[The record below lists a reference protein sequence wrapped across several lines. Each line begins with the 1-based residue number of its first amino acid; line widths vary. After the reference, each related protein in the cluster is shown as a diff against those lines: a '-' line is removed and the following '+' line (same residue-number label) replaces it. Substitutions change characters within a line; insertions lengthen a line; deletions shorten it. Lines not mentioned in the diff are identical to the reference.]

1 MNRST
6 RRQGGATLLVTLI
19 MLIMLTLFAISA
31 MNTST
36 TNLMMVGNMQSRHEA
51 LDATQAAIDT
61 VISTTKFIDTPTAA
75 LTGGCAGANSLCTDL
90 NGDGNPEYTTTLTPA
105 PACVQ
110 ARAIR
115 ADELNADLPD
125 DLACFVQ
132 QNPGLAAISGATTP
146 GMSLCGQTVWE
157 ITAQTLSSGTTTSTS
172 TVNVTATQG
181 VGVRIKATDLANSCL

>member
-1 MNRST
+1 MNRAAIRS
-6 RRQGGATLLVTLI
+6 QQGATLLVTLI

-36 TNLMMVGNMQSRHEA
+36 TNLMMVGNMQARFEA
-51 LDATQAAIDT
+51 LDATQSAIDST
-61 VISTTKFIDTPTAA
+61 ISTTSFIDTPANA
-75 LTGGCAGANSLCTDL
+75 IVGCAGANTTCTDL
-90 NGDGNPEYTTTLTPA
+90 NGDGNPEYTTTLSPA

-115 ADELNADLPD
+115 TDELNPDLPD

-132 QNPGLAAISGATTP
+132 QNPGLAAVSGAATP

-157 ITAQTLSSGTTTSTS
+157 ITARTLSGSASVSTS

-181 VGVRIKATDLANSCL
+181 VGVRVKATDLTTSC